1 MIYARQTNHK
11 KTIRYHPVCDLMNLL
26 CIPGAQRLLNTVQH
40 KATHGDPESVI
51 SDIDH
56 FCKHSEQAMNVG
68 DEKGSILDLVL
79 SEVYPSTALE
89 LGTHCGYSGVRIV
102 HLLRP
107 GTRLITVELNPAYA
121 SIARQVIAHAGL
133 QDKITLE
140 VGSSSDLIPKM
151 KDHFGITLNLV
162 FLDHWQDRYL
172 PDIKLLENCGLL
184 REGSVLLA
192 DGITCPGT
200 PDYLDCVRNS
210 PHYESHYH
218 QSHLEYTR
226 AEDGLE
232 KSVFLR

>member
-1 MIYARQTNHK
+1 MQWTVLALCTGSATGLYVLYSWLLPALQSNACLIYARQTNHK

-121 SIARQVIAHAGL
+121 SIAQQVIAHAGL
-133 QDKITLE
+133 QDKVCVCKNLVYMTAVCE
-140 VGSSSDLIPKM
+140 VEDGGHSCARNHHLPFHCYLKSSS
-151 KDHFGITLNLV
+151 
-162 FLDHWQDRYL
+162 
-172 PDIKLLENCGLL
+172 
-184 REGSVLLA
+184 
-192 DGITCPGT
+192 
-200 PDYLDCVRNS
+200 
-210 PHYESHYH
+210 
-218 QSHLEYTR
+218 
-226 AEDGLE
+226 AEII
-232 KSVFLR
+232 F